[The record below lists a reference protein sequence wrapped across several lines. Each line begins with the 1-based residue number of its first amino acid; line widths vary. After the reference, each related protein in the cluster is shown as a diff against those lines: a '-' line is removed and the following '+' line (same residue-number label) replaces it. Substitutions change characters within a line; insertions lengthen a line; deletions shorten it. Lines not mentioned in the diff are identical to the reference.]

1 MLKKYGSDVVNDL
14 EAREKLTKKW
24 TDDEIK
30 DIRDYYKR
38 KLSDLRSGIAPDTRG
53 NDPLSLSSLWVDI
66 PLSDSVSVLSMFD
79 STIHS
84 DT

>member
-38 KLSDLRSGIAPDTRG
+38 KLSDLRSGIAPDTR

>member
-24 TDDEIK
+24 TDDELK

-38 KLSDLRSGIAPDTRG
+38 RLSDLKAGIAPDTR
-53 NDPLSLSSLWVDI
+53 NEPLSVSSLWVDI

-79 STIHS
+79 LTIHS